1 MIFVRHRAGAGESLS
16 SNTYFKDKKPVVEND
31 KYMVLQALAISVFF
45 ASLIGLLL
53 TLKYR
58 SQLALAELE
67 SVKMLSESQLP
78 NGAKKYTA
86 KVSYELGLLN
96 LQDNP
101 AFRDEVKATIARS
114 EYPAV
119 YFEMPP
125 VTLATKA
132 ATGFEFVV
140 YPAPSLEGVSTDFR
154 SFSAHLSAARPEGC
168 EATTFKNLGGDATL
182 VVPCHRKTSLPAV
195 YAHLSAF
202 VRGAPSDQVDGWWAK
217 LASTALE
224 TLSLDDRGERPLWV
238 STSGDG
244 ISYLHGRLDSVPK
257 YYNHKPYKE
266 MGVVEGGQRE
276 EKEKK

>member
-1 MIFVRHRAGAGESLS
+1 MIFVRHRAANGEA
-16 SNTYFKDKKPVVEND
+16 SNSYFKDKKPVVEND
-31 KYMVLQALAISVFF
+31 RYMVLQALAISVFF

-78 NGAKKYTA
+78 NGVRKYTA

-101 AFRDEVKATIARS
+101 AFRDEVKAAIVRS

-119 YFEMPP
+119 YIEFPP
-125 VTLATKA
+125 VTLATKS

-140 YPAPSLEGVSTDFR
+140 YPAPSLQGVSTDFR
-154 SFSAHLSAARPEGC
+154 SFSAHLSAACPEGC
-168 EATTFKNLGGDATL
+168 DATTFTNLGGDATL
-182 VVPCHRKTSLPAV
+182 VVPCHRKTSPPAV

-224 TLSLDDRGERPLWV
+224 ALDGRGERPLWI

-257 YYNHKPYKE
+257 YYNHKPYKKT
-266 MGVVEGGQRE
+266 GVVAGGQRE